1 METTSV
7 TARLRRYCT
16 INECMERGGLATW
29 HYFEVSGELHPPVVS
44 FHKCVWYK
52 LVSKLPRPQKKFE
65 LGPGGRVPLNICFRT
80 GL

>member
-7 TARLRRYCT
+7 AARLRRYCT
-16 INECMERGGLATW
+16 VNECMERGGLTPW
-29 HYFEVSGELHPPVVS
+29 HYFEVSGELHPPVVL

-65 LGPGGRVPLNICFRT
+65 LGPGGRVPLNRCFRT